1 MGRLRKVHRLGPWG
15 VFEKLLP
22 LWTAPVPALD
32 PTTIKAN
39 APNQDHPAHS
49 DPQYVHAVAHG
60 EGMTPRAVY
69 EKVRKFFY
77 FYAINRHKQVRFGF
91 PLSVLRSLF

>member
-1 MGRLRKVHRLGPWG
+1 MGRLRKVGRLGPFG

-22 LWTAPVPALD
+22 LWTAPPPKIDVDDVRSAD
-32 PTTIKAN
+32 K
-39 APNQDHPAHS
+39 QKDHAAHS
-49 DPQYVHAVAHG
+49 DPQYVHAIAHG

-77 FYAINRHKQVRFGF
+77 YYAINRHKQVSK
-91 PLSVLRSLF
+91 LLL

>member
-22 LWTAPVPALD
+22 LWTAPAPQVD
-32 PTTIKAN
+32 PEEIKSAD
-39 APNQDHPAHS
+39 AQKDHAAHS
-49 DPQYVHAVAHG
+49 DAQYVHAIAHG

-77 FYAINRHKQVRFGF
+77 FYAINRHKQV
-91 PLSVLRSLF
+91 

>member
-22 LWTAPVPALD
+22 LWTAPPPAVDAKEAHSATTQLD
-32 PTTIKAN
+32 HA
-39 APNQDHPAHS
+39 AHS

-77 FYAINRHKQVRFGF
+77 YCRF
-91 PLSVLRSLF
+91 PLLQK